1 MPAYLRI
8 YKLTSSS
15 SVRSVESPGSL

>member
-1 MPAYLRI
+1 MPACLRI